1 MNLQEL
7 KEKIQE
13 YQYLESSDVIDVA
26 LSSILCTRLSLGAP
40 VWLTIIGASSG
51 GKTQILRPLGMTDEK
66 FIHSVDNLTPNTL
79 LSGANVGKGQE
90 PSLLKRIGSKGIVLI
105 SDMTVLFTNEE
116 KDAILGALRT
126 IYDGYYTRHVGNKG
140 EALTWTGQLGI
151 IAGSTPSIYS
161 HFEEV
166 ADMGERFLYYRM
178 KDFNSEKATEIAMN
192 RKIFGKELNQKLS
205 GFYTEYLKGVIE
217 WSLENP
223 ILPELP
229 PEVIKRIIK
238 IAQLAERI
246 RTTSHVD
253 WQRVMD
259 RLPVPAYPMRASQQ
273 LRSIARGLQIMRL
286 AEGSNIGQADLK
298 ILDWIG
304 WSLANEE
311 KRACLKY
318 LAELPFTDYIKTQ
331 TVADLVGL
339 NTSVIQTILQNLSA
353 IGVLKRSGSADG
365 LKWKIASE
373 DDWKLIREIEGI
385 VEEKPVEAER
395 EISAEE
401 PEQAQQA
408 IDDFMGGGW
417 NKD

>member
-1 MNLQEL
+1 
-7 KEKIQE
+7 
-13 YQYLESSDVIDVA
+13 
-26 LSSILCTRLSLGAP
+26 
-40 VWLTIIGASSG
+40 
-51 GKTQILRPLGMTDEK
+51 
-66 FIHSVDNLTPNTL
+66 
-79 LSGANVGKGQE
+79 
-90 PSLLKRIGSKGIVLI
+90 
-105 SDMTVLFTNEE
+105 
-116 KDAILGALRT
+116 
-126 IYDGYYTRHVGNKG
+126 
-140 EALTWTGQLGI
+140 
-151 IAGSTPSIYS
+151 
-161 HFEEV
+161 
-166 ADMGERFLYYRM
+166 MGERFLYYRM

-304 WSLANEE
+304 WSLGNEE

-353 IGVLKRSGSADG
+353 IGVLKRSGTAEG
-365 LKWKIASE
+365 LRWKIASE

-385 VEEKPVEAER
+385 VEEKPIEAER

-417 NKD
+417 RKE